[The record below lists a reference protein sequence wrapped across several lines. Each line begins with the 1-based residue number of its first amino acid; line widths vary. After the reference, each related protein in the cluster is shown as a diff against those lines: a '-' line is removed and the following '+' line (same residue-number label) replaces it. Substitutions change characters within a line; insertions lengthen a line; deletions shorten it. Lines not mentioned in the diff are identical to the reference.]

1 MKNPRFGLTVL
12 LLLLAP
18 LIAGCVFH
26 GHEVVGSG
34 QRQRQKREIPAFTS
48 ISTEGAYE
56 LEVVAQKPIGLE
68 IEADDN
74 ILPLITTDVSGGVL
88 RIRSKGNFSV
98 DEPIKVKVTTPTLE
112 GLSASGAGRIE
123 ISGLQNDRFEIESN
137 GAPTLKVS
145 GETQTLQIKANGAGK
160 IDAHKLR
167 ALKAIVESNGV
178 AKVEVSASEELN
190 ANVSGP
196 SQVVYS
202 GDPKVTKS
210 VHGPGSVEKKVSEGS

>member
-1 MKNPRFGLTVL
+1 MKNLRFGLTAM

-18 LIAGCVFH
+18 LVTGCVFH

-34 QRQRQKREIPAFTS
+34 QRQRQKREISAFTS
-48 ISTEGAYE
+48 ISTAGAYE

-98 DEPIKVKVTTPTLE
+98 EEPIKVKVTTPTLE

-160 IDAHKLR
+160 VDAHKLR
-167 ALKAIVESNGV
+167 ATKAFVESNGV